1 MSLPLFGR
9 NKVFSKPAQ
18 KNPVDICYK
27 KSYSFIIVNIE
38 NLLSSSSSPLMS
50 FAFKEII
57 QKLGIYWASLV
68 AQKVKRLPA
77 MRETWV

>member
-38 NLLSSSSSPLMS
+38 NLT
-50 FAFKEII
+50 FFQFFTIDVI
-57 QKLGIYWASLV
+57 CI
-68 AQKVKRLPA
+68 
-77 MRETWV
+77 